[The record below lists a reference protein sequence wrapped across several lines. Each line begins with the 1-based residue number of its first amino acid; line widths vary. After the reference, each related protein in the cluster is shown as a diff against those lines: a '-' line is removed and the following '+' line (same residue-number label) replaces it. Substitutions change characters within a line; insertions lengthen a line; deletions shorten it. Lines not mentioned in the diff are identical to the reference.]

1 MLPLSISAL
10 RTALPLEADG
20 AVDDVFVG
28 VALAVAAARPPLP
41 LLLAG
46 ALRCHGL
53 RSAAVVVRG
62 IRLPLGR
69 LEDAGGV
76 DAMGLRSGFRT
87 SPYFRVLSLFKCL
100 RLIQVV
106 A

>member
-69 LEDAGGV
+69 LEDAGG
-76 DAMGLRSGFRT
+76 GGRNGS
-87 SPYFRVLSLFKCL
+87 SLGVSHQSVF
-100 RLIQVV
+100 
-106 A
+106 